1 MSPDRISR
9 AFSSLFD
16 VIFTTFWGPRAL
28 FHVMLVTF
36 RGPGAPFGFSGR
48 PCESRATKCISFLRL
63 WATFCWQG
71 SPRRGPETP
80 TVTKSP
86 PKGLPQ
92 SSQKQENETNRK
104 TQDLDFRRPY
114 QGLATLTPFWGALN
128 DKKLPKKH
136 ATKTTTTRNRKKTQ
150 VEGI

>member
-1 MSPDRISR
+1 M
-9 AFSSLFD
+9 FLKQY
-16 VIFTTFWGPRAL
+16 VID
-28 FHVMLVTF
+28 
-36 RGPGAPFGFSGR
+36 FGYIFKG
-48 PCESRATKCISFLRL
+48 I
-63 WATFCWQG
+63 WVTFCWQG

-150 VEGI
+150 VEGMWSSQVGKVAPKGSPGRGGSSIGPYRVP